1 MRWHR
6 IKLVYLSSQHE
17 SVDGIDFM
25 SNRANHNLRAV
36 EAAVSAAEP
45 RAYAG
50 ETPATTE
57 AIRHIYVHIPFCAR
71 ICPYCA
77 FYKDLL
83 DRSQTS
89 RFCEALLRELATG
102 YGRPRGRPVGAVR
115 RAYHSSV
122 DDLFRWRHLRLLMF
136 AIGIVVARISRN
148 ADLSH
153 LGEWTIEANPGSVSA
168 RKAGILK
175 VGSHR
180 ISLGVQS
187 WDEELLELLAREHNA
202 QQAKESFRILR
213 DAGFTNINVDL
224 MFGLPSQTVDQWCAT
239 LEKTIALRP
248 EHISTYC
255 LTYEEDTEFFVRQAR
270 GEFRQDEDTDAEF
283 FEMTM
288 AILENAGYEHY
299 EVSNYARP
307 GFESVHNRAYWLGK
321 DYLGIGPSAV
331 STIGMQR
338 WQNVCNYRTYI
349 DRVFSGESTRGTSEN
364 LTHKMKRTERIAL
377 GLRTRYGVSSSEL
390 KDFAQEVHEL
400 AALRLLREANGNF
413 VLTHRGKALA
423 DSVPKLSCSHM
434 FRRRSPRRRGDRP
447 VDREFPHSA
456 VAQWGF
462 ALDKRAKFLRDSVIL
477 KR

>member
-1 MRWHR
+1 M
-6 IKLVYLSSQHE
+6 
-17 SVDGIDFM
+17 
-25 SNRANHNLRAV
+25 
-36 EAAVSAAEP
+36 
-45 RAYAG
+45 
-50 ETPATTE
+50 
-57 AIRHIYVHIPFCAR
+57 IRHIYVHIPFCAR

-89 RFCEALLRELATG
+89 RFCEALLRELV
-102 YGRPRGRPVGAVR
+102 GRDHQVR
-115 RAYHSSV
+115 RLLPSTIYFGGGTPTVLNIAQ
-122 DDLFRWRHLRLLMF
+122 LELLLRGFRETL
-136 AIGIVVARISRN
+136 
-148 ADLSH
+148 DLSQ
-153 LGEWTIEANPGSVSA
+153 LVEWTIEANPGSVSA
-168 RKAGILK
+168 RKAAVLK
-175 VGSHR
+175 RFGVNR

-187 WDEELLELLAREHNA
+187 WDEGLLELLGREHKG

-224 MFGLPSQTVDQWCAT
+224 MFGLPGQTVDQWRAT
-239 LEKTIALRP
+239 LEKTIALQP

-255 LTYEEDTEFFVRQAR
+255 LTYEEDTEFFARQAR
-270 GEFRQDEDTDAEF
+270 GEFRQDEDMDAEF

-288 AILENAGYEHY
+288 AILENTGYEHY

-349 DRVFSGESTRGTSEN
+349 DRVFSGESTRGSSEN

-377 GLRTRYGVSSSEL
+377 GLRTRYGVTSSEL

-400 AALRLLREANGNF
+400 AALQLLREANGNF
-413 VLTHRGKALA
+413 VLTRRGRALA
-423 DSVPKLSCSHM
+423 DSVA
-434 FRRRSPRRRGDRP
+434 
-447 VDREFPHSA
+447 EA
-456 VAQWGF
+456 
-462 ALDKRAKFLRDSVIL
+462 FL
-477 KR
+477 